1 MQKKSTKK
9 TPQRG
14 LRETARK
21 HLAENEEDDKSTK
34 GASPEDDCRNR
45 VLTRICQQSS
55 GPFEGTK
62 KPEREYMMKRLM
74 MMHSLIIS

>member
-1 MQKKSTKK
+1 
-9 TPQRG
+9 
-14 LRETARK
+14 
-21 HLAENEEDDKSTK
+21 
-34 GASPEDDCRNR
+34 

-62 KPEREYMMKRLM
+62 KPEKEYMMKRLM